1 MQIFVKTLTGTTITL
16 TVQPDTKIDPSLNFD
31 RFTPSG
37 NHGITLAKIL
47 GEASQ
52 VVEDVVSAAEKMVE
66 FWKSSEG
73 LAVKQYVEEKVIRH
87 PRNSSGSPDG
97 FHRVRMDSDELVA
110 SVDELLIEVSRFF
123 ILKAVNRD
131 TAAPAAAK
139 PKAVTV
145 ASDSETGDEAQ
156 LSQSLVDHMAS
167 DSESCDEEAALSPSL
182 EVEAQTG
189 KVQSHEGTQL
199 SPRLK
204 VDQEMAND
212 AGTCD
217 EEAARSPSL
226 EELSP
231 SWEVDQVMASDT
243 PKCDEEAPL
252 SVSLEVDQAHTGNVQ
267 RCDEGAQLSPSWEV
281 DQVWHALLLFPQIYY
296 QLCISLSNEMICHD
310 PRSDD
315 KNQAKRYMLTFKK
328 YIKLFGKG
336 PPDLFWPLP
345 EGCISDPELITDKP
359 SVKGMIQEK
368 EGIPACQ
375 QRLIYAGSQLGGAS
389 IQDYRIQRE
398 STLHLVL
405 RLKGC

>member
-1 MQIFVKTLTGTTITL
+1 MGSGASAKICHEKDVGFQIFHHWHHRDQAISGHKVGPSKRPRPWPWPWPVLCGMAMQIFVKTLTGTTITL

-73 LAVKQYVEEKVIRH
+73 LAVKQYVEEVIRH

-252 SVSLEVDQAHTGNVQ
+252 SVSLEVDQAHTVGWWV
-267 RCDEGAQLSPSWEV
+267 RFLLTV
-281 DQVWHALLLFPQIYY
+281 DMLLRQ
-296 QLCISLSNEMICHD
+296 
-310 PRSDD
+310 
-315 KNQAKRYMLTFKK
+315 
-328 YIKLFGKG
+328 
-336 PPDLFWPLP
+336 
-345 EGCISDPELITDKP
+345 
-359 SVKGMIQEK
+359 
-368 EGIPACQ
+368 
-375 QRLIYAGSQLGGAS
+375 
-389 IQDYRIQRE
+389 
-398 STLHLVL
+398 LVL
-405 RLKGC
+405 SENGCQTCPRNA

>member
-1 MQIFVKTLTGTTITL
+1 MAMQIFVKTLTDTTITL

-252 SVSLEVDQAHTGNVQ
+252 SVSLEVDQAHTVGWWV
-267 RCDEGAQLSPSWEV
+267 RFLLTV
-281 DQVWHALLLFPQIYY
+281 DMLLRQ
-296 QLCISLSNEMICHD
+296 
-310 PRSDD
+310 
-315 KNQAKRYMLTFKK
+315 
-328 YIKLFGKG
+328 
-336 PPDLFWPLP
+336 
-345 EGCISDPELITDKP
+345 
-359 SVKGMIQEK
+359 
-368 EGIPACQ
+368 
-375 QRLIYAGSQLGGAS
+375 
-389 IQDYRIQRE
+389 
-398 STLHLVL
+398 LVL
-405 RLKGC
+405 SENGCQTCPRNA

>member
-1 MQIFVKTLTGTTITL
+1 MLENGIVQFYMTLLGFASVKICHEKDVGFQIFNRWLYQGSGHIRPQSWLKLRPWRPWPVLFGLAMQIFVKTLTGTTITL

-31 RFTPSG
+31 RFTLSG

-52 VVEDVVSAAEKMVE
+52 VVEDDEDVVSAAEKMLE

-73 LAVKQYVEEKVIRH
+73 LAVKQYVEEKVIR
-87 PRNSSGSPDG
+87 PRDSSGSPDG

-131 TAAPAAAK
+131 TAAPAAK
-139 PKAVTV
+139 PKEVTV

-156 LSQSLVDHMAS
+156 LSQSQVDHMAS
-167 DSESCDEEAALSPSL
+167 DSESDEEAALSPSL

-189 KVQSHEGTQL
+189 KAQSHEGTQL

-217 EEAARSPSL
+217 EEAAPSPSL

-243 PKCDEEAPL
+243 PQCDEEAPL
-252 SVSLEVDQAHTGNVQ
+252 SVSLEVDQAHTAGWWV
-267 RCDEGAQLSPSWEV
+267 RSVTV
-281 DQVWHALLLFPQIYY
+281 DMLL
-296 QLCISLSNEMICHD
+296 
-310 PRSDD
+310 
-315 KNQAKRYMLTFKK
+315 
-328 YIKLFGKG
+328 
-336 PPDLFWPLP
+336 
-345 EGCISDPELITDKP
+345 
-359 SVKGMIQEK
+359 
-368 EGIPACQ
+368 Q
-375 QRLIYAGSQLGGAS
+375 Q
-389 IQDYRIQRE
+389 
-398 STLHLVL
+398 LVL
-405 RLKGC
+405 SEHGCQTCPRNA

>member
-1 MQIFVKTLTGTTITL
+1 MGLYSSTWYYLGSGASVKICHEKDVGFQIFHHWHHRDQAISGHKVGPSKLRPWRPWPVLFGLAMQIFVKTLTGTTITL

-167 DSESCDEEAALSPSL
+167 DSESCDEEAGLSPSL

-189 KVQSHEGTQL
+189 KAQSHEGIQL
-199 SPRLK
+199 SPSLK

-217 EEAARSPSL
+217 EEAAPVA
-226 EELSP
+226 ELGR
-231 SWEVDQVMASDT
+231 AF
-243 PKCDEEAPL
+243 
-252 SVSLEVDQAHTGNVQ
+252 
-267 RCDEGAQLSPSWEV
+267 AQL
-281 DQVWHALLLFPQIYY
+281 
-296 QLCISLSNEMICHD
+296 
-310 PRSDD
+310 
-315 KNQAKRYMLTFKK
+315 
-328 YIKLFGKG
+328 
-336 PPDLFWPLP
+336 
-345 EGCISDPELITDKP
+345 
-359 SVKGMIQEK
+359 
-368 EGIPACQ
+368 
-375 QRLIYAGSQLGGAS
+375 GSGSG
-389 IQDYRIQRE
+389 Y
-398 STLHLVL
+398 
-405 RLKGC
+405 G